1 MDLLSERDCIVSLA
15 TCPGLEPGTL
25 RRLVAGCGSASRVWY
40 GEPAIW
46 KEVCRLS
53 ETTVESLQRWQRNIT
68 DGAMAESRLLDR
80 SIRVVVRGDADYPT
94 RLHDLP
100 EPPLAIFVKGKVDD
114 LHSMFDRE
122 NVVSI
127 VGTRRASSYGLE
139 ATRWIAGTIAARGWH
154 VVSGLALGVDVC
166 AHESA
171 LGVQGVTSAVLASG
185 VDLCYPVNHRRTYDA
200 IGAAGCLISEY
211 PPGTPVAKHRFPER
225 NRLIAALASVVIVVQ
240 AGEKSG
246 ALRTAEIALELGRDI
261 YAVPGPIT
269 SVHYRGSNR
278 LLADGAA
285 VLLNPEE
292 FLYNHSDFVPS
303 HSLTPAPP
311 KRWQVLYEALEEPLS
326 AGVLATKLG
335 VPVSHVYAGLLELEL
350 EGWIERRPGAV
361 YGRKP
366 QNLHP
371 NSAGC

>member
-1 MDLLSERDCIVSLA
+1 MDLLSERDCIIALA

-25 RRLVAGCGSASRVWY
+25 RRLVAGCGSAQRVWY
-40 GEPAIW
+40 GEPGIW
-46 KEVCRLS
+46 KEACRLS
-53 ETTVESLQRWQRNIT
+53 ETTVESLKRWQRNIP
-68 DGAMAESRLLDR
+68 DPSMVEAQLLRR
-80 SIRVVVRGDADYPT
+80 SIRVIVHGDADYPT
-94 RLHDLP
+94 RLDDLP
-100 EPPLAIFVKGKVDD
+100 QPPLAIFVSGRCNDIHH
-114 LHSMFDRE
+114 LFAAES
-122 NVVSI
+122 VVSI

-139 ATRWIAGTIAARGWH
+139 ATRWVAGTVGAHGWH

-166 AHESA
+166 AHESV
-171 LGVQGVTSAVLASG
+171 LSVQGVTSAVLASG
-185 VDLCYPVNHRRTYDA
+185 VDLCYPVNHRRTYEA
-200 IGAAGCLISEY
+200 IKTSGCLVSEY

-225 NRLIAALASVVIVVQ
+225 NRLIAALASVVIVIQ

-246 ALRTAEIALELGRDI
+246 ALGTAEIALELGRDI

-292 FLYNHSDFVPS
+292 FLGSHSDFVPS
-303 HSLTPAPP
+303 QSLTPVPP
-311 KRWQVLYEALEEPLS
+311 ERWRVLYEALEEPLS
-326 AGVLATKLG
+326 AGALATKLG

-350 EGWIERRPGAV
+350 EGWIERQSGAV
-361 YGRKP
+361 YGRKL

-371 NSAGC
+371 NSARC